1 MLVADADVPGPVI
14 NALKTLQYPI
24 STYEDIGAPIRPDTA
39 LMEYMLRYSPSRVLV
54 TMDTG
59 IPSQAYTVQYLKE
72 GLTVVLLRWKTST
85 FKDFQEMASMILR
98 YGEKWEQIA
107 SGTPSIISVTR
118 NRYRTRAWRDV
129 PGSISL
135 K

>member
-1 MLVADADVPGPVI
+1 
-14 NALKTLQYPI
+14 
-24 STYEDIGAPIRPDTA
+24 
-39 LMEYMLRYSPSRVLV
+39 MEYMLRYSRSRVLV

-59 IPSQAYTVQYLKE
+59 IPSQAYTVQYLRE

-107 SGTPSIISVTR
+107 CGTPSIISVTR
-118 NRYRTRAWRDV
+118 SGYRTRAWRDV
-129 PGSISL
+129 PESISQ